1 MHVMRATPALH
12 VRPARDGDRP
22 FILGLAPRLA
32 EFALPPWRSAGEVA
46 QGEARTLAAAL
57 SVLPADSEL
66 LVAESPDG
74 ERLGFVFLETDTDYF
89 RGTPHAHVGILAV
102 DRAAEGRGVAGALMH
117 AAEEWARS
125 RGYEMIALNVFEGN
139 SRARAVYQRLGYL
152 PETLRYV
159 KPL

>member
-1 MHVMRATPALH
+1 MHVMRATAAIQ

-32 EFALPPWRSAGEVA
+32 EFDLPPWRSAGEIA
-46 QGEARTLAAAL
+46 QGEAQTLAAAL
-57 SVLPADSEL
+57 STLPADADL
-66 LVAESPDG
+66 LVAESPEG
-74 ERLGFVFLETDTDYF
+74 ERLGFIFLETDIDYF

-102 DRAAEGRGVAGALMH
+102 DQAAEGRGVAGALMQ
-117 AAEEWARS
+117 AGEEWARA
-125 RGYEMIALNVFEGN
+125 RGYQMITLNVFEAN